1 MLNLFVTSLKKGEGK
16 TFISAGL
23 AATMQ
28 SLDYKSSVY
37 KPIQVNC
44 AEKDGFLQ
52 SKELVFVKSVE
63 PYVSTYFTYMFNK
76 NAEPLI
82 ASEFGNEYIDT
93 DLILK
98 EYRDIISLSECN
110 LVEGIGGL
118 LTPLNPNEQNY
129 HLIKKMQ
136 IPLLFVI
143 TPTEDC
149 INDILMSINFATE
162 KNIKVR
168 GVIINNIT
176 DDCSKI
182 VVNSIPRLIEEY
194 SNAKILG
201 IIPRL
206 ENTAPH
212 EIISNVL
219 NGIDIESVFD
229 IRIEKLRFN

>member
-28 SLDYKSSVY
+28 SLDYRSSVY
-37 KPIQVNC
+37 KPIQTNC
-44 AEKDGFLQ
+44 IEKDGFLQ
-52 SKELVFVKSVE
+52 SRDLVFIKKVD
-63 PYVSTYFTYMFNK
+63 PYVSTHFTYMYKK

-82 ASEFGNEYIDT
+82 ASEYENEYINT

-98 EYRDIISLSECN
+98 EYRDITSLFECN
-110 LVEGIGGL
+110 LIEGIGGL
-118 LTPLNPNEQNY
+118 LTPLNPYEQNY

-143 TPTEDC
+143 TPTNDC

-176 DDCSKI
+176 DDCPKLI
-182 VVNSIPRLIEEY
+182 INSIPRLIEEY

-201 IIPRL
+201 IMSRL
-206 ENTAPH
+206 GNTVSH

-229 IRIEKLRFN
+229 IKIEKLRFN